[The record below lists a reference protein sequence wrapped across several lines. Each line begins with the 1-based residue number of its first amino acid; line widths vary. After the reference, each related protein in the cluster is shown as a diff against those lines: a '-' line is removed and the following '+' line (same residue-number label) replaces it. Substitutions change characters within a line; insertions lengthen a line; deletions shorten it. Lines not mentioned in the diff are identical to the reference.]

1 MPARRPAFDMRVK
14 PSSRNHPVH
23 RLSSFLRFTVRW
35 KFAPHVSVSGSKLT
49 VLKGI
54 SISALHPVAVRRT
67 RASQMPSHDLFISPP
82 NPPPP
87 VGLVIKP
94 SPIAP
99 DGLIS
104 KK

>member
-1 MPARRPAFDMRVK
+1 M
-14 PSSRNHPVH
+14 S
-23 RLSSFLRFTVRW
+23 
-35 KFAPHVSVSGSKLT
+35 SVSGSKFS
-49 VLKGI
+49 VLNGI
-54 SISALHPVAVRRT
+54 SISAVQPMLVRRT

-82 NPPPP
+82 KSPPP
-87 VGLVIKP
+87 VGSVIRP

>member
-1 MPARRPAFDMRVK
+1 
-14 PSSRNHPVH
+14 
-23 RLSSFLRFTVRW
+23 
-35 KFAPHVSVSGSKLT
+35 
-49 VLKGI
+49 
-54 SISALHPVAVRRT
+54 
-67 RASQMPSHDLFISPP
+67 MPSHDLFIWPP
-82 NPPPP
+82 KPPPP